1 METELNEIP
10 VMLVRAEGGATGAK
24 DAYLNQPPFHAKLR
38 RESFAED
45 FALRWARLLGQLDRP
60 SLQTR
65 QPAGRLS
72 ATDRVKVANG
82 ASSANLVESNE
93 RDGAHLK

>member
-45 FALRWARLLGQLDRP
+45 FALRWHGFWASSTALHYRP
-60 SLQTR
+60 LNL
-65 QPAGRLS
+65 PAGSRRPTGSRSRMAHQVRISSRATS
-72 ATDRVKVANG
+72 ATG
-82 ASSANLVESNE
+82 PI
-93 RDGAHLK
+93 